1 MIGPDPRGPLEE
13 RDHAVLD
20 EVRRFWEL
28 ADPPPPGLAE
38 LAVFAI
44 QLAGPDTDIL
54 RAGDRQ
60 LLAGARGDERS
71 RSITFDG
78 VRLTAVVTLTPAT
91 DGSVRLDGWISPP
104 SALPIELRTAGG
116 TLSTTADERGRFTF
130 ERVGRG
136 VVQLLVHDNGTTMTP
151 SMEV

>member
-1 MIGPDPRGPLEE
+1 MTGPDPRGPL
-13 RDHAVLD
+13 DDGDYTVLG
-20 EVRRFWEL
+20 EVRRLWDI

-38 LAVFAI
+38 LSVFAVR
-44 QLAGPDTDIL
+44 LAGPDTDIL
-54 RAGDRQ
+54 KAVDRQ

-78 VRLTAVVTLTPAT
+78 ARLTAVVTLTPAT
-91 DGSVRLDGWISPP
+91 DDTVRLDGWISPP

-116 TLSTTADERGRFTF
+116 TLSTTADERGRFAF
-130 ERVGRG
+130 ERVGHG
-136 VVQLLVHDNGTTMTP
+136 VVQLLIHDNGTTMTP